1 MPGRTVMD
9 GYARLIE
16 DNDSLRDL
24 IQRWRSTTDSA
35 AELLPTAARTLAA
48 TARAKDQVLYP
59 AIRNHAPERAALVDE
74 AERINTHVLG
84 FLGQAVEIR
93 ARGIRVRGERP
104 RSDRGRRRAA
114 PARTAGPDAG
124 AARGRLGGRGGGRV
138 PDGAGDA
145 ERGDAVGAVDRG
157 RGGGRGEGGGAG
169 RA

>member
-1 MPGRTVMD
+1 MD

-59 AIRNHAPERAALVDE
+59 AIRTHAPERAALVDE

-84 FLGQAVEIR
+84 FLGQAVEI
-93 ARGIRVRGERP
+93 
-104 RSDRGRRRAA
+104 
-114 PARTAGPDAG
+114 GPGGYAFVENVHEAIG
-124 AARGRLGGRGGGRV
+124 AADGLLLHERRDLMPALREADWA
-138 PDGAGDA
+138 DGAVA
-145 ERGDAVGAVDRG
+145 EYLTVRETLSGEMPLERLI
-157 RGGGRGEGGGAG
+157 GGEGEGEGGRAG